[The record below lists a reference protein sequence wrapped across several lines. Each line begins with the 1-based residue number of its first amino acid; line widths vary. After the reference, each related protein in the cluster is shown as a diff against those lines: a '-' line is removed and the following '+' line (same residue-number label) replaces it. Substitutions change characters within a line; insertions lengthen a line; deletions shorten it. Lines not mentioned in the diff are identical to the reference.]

1 MDENIRYLFE
11 VATDEAVRE
20 LNALSRGFS
29 SLSTGFKRISSLCN
43 SFSKTM
49 HTGASSIKKLTTA
62 ASALSGVALGKVF
75 ADATKEA
82 IDYYETLNLFQVAM
96 KGSIEQGNEFINTI
110 SEWYGLDPK
119 NLMQYTGIF
128 YEMAYAVGAPDKAA
142 QQLSTS
148 LTALS
153 VDLASLFNVDVKKV
167 TDNLT
172 SGIRGMSRAVVK
184 YGLDLRAT
192 TVEAYAN
199 SIGVTQQYES
209 MNEASR
215 EILRYLVAVKQAR
228 DATGDFSRTIE
239 QPANQLRVFKEQM
252 SQVGRAVGTFIIQPL
267 QAALPVINGFVMAIR
282 IMLET
287 LSAVMGFKLEV
298 DNASLNDSLNDTS
311 DAVASIGSSAD
322 STKKKIK
329 ALLAPFDELNILQ
342 ENNSSGS
349 GGATLE
355 YGEVDPL
362 LLKALEDAQYTLEEV
377 RMKAMDTRD
386 AVLAF
391 FGFKPDGDSWVY
403 SPELFEKNLKEKFPN
418 WQKTIEALFNFNYEG
433 FLSNVSLLFGSFKRI
448 AQEAISIVIQD
459 LSNLLGID
467 FSDSTIAGWI
477 DSLNQKFFELRKW
490 IVENEDEIA
499 QFVARFMEI
508 AVAFT
513 AVKAIAGTLAPILSG
528 IAGALT
534 VLGSIVGVVG
544 SGFNVILRI
553 FSRIGKLGTVIGG
566 VFTSIS
572 TYLGSTTTSLAV
584 AGQSGMSFVGVIQSI
599 LGGLTTLSGVV
610 AAVGV
615 AFATVFVGG
624 FTKWMATSDTFKE
637 YLSSWGESI
646 KRIATGV
653 KDIFTVVF
661 EALKDGINNVATR
674 FSSAFESISAVVQ
687 NLLDVLAGVVDFVAG
702 VLTGDWKRALK
713 GLYNAWYD
721 LGNAVLNTIGAVL
734 NIAISA
740 INNFVQ
746 HMVNKIFSAVNSII
760 GKIPDFVKSTLHIPS
775 RLSTPQVTLIKPIQV
790 AKVKPALFANGGV
803 VTEPTRALIGEAGRS
818 EAVIPLDNSPQ
829 MKQLVNQIA
838 EAVKSNNDSKPI
850 EVRVFLDSREIT
862 SAQNRANRMFGK
874 TQMSI

>member
-1 MDENIRYLFE
+1 MFE
-11 VATDEAVRE
+11 VVTDEAVRE
-20 LNALSRGFS
+20 LEALSRGFN
-29 SLSTGFKRISSLCN
+29 SLSTGFKKLSSLGN
-43 SFSKTM
+43 SFSRTM

-153 VDLASLFNVDVKKV
+153 VDLASLFNVDVEKV
-167 TDNLT
+167 TNNLT

-199 SIGVTQQYES
+199 SLGITQQYES

-228 DATGDFSRTIE
+228 DATGDFGRTIE

-322 STKKKIK
+322 ATKKKIK
-329 ALLAPFDELNILQ
+329 ALIAPFDELNVLQ
-342 ENNSSGS
+342 DNTSSGS
-349 GGATLE
+349 RGATLE
-355 YGEVDPL
+355 YGEVDQRL
-362 LLKALEDAQYTLEEV
+362 LQALDEAQYKLKEV

-418 WQKTIEALFNFNYEG
+418 WQKTIDSLFNFNYKG
-433 FLSNVSLLFGSFKRI
+433 FLSNVSFLFGSFKRV
-448 AQEAISIVIQD
+448 AQGAISIVIQD

-467 FSDSTIAGWI
+467 FSDSTLATWI
-477 DSLNQKFFELRKW
+477 DNLNQKFFELRKW

-499 QFVARFMEI
+499 
-508 AVAFT
+508 
-513 AVKAIAGTLAPILSG
+513 
-528 IAGALT
+528 
-534 VLGSIVGVVG
+534 
-544 SGFNVILRI
+544 
-553 FSRIGKLGTVIGG
+553 
-566 VFTSIS
+566 
-572 TYLGSTTTSLAV
+572 
-584 AGQSGMSFVGVIQSI
+584 
-599 LGGLTTLSGVV
+599 
-610 AAVGV
+610 
-615 AFATVFVGG
+615 
-624 FTKWMATSDTFKE
+624 
-637 YLSSWGESI
+637 
-646 KRIATGV
+646 
-653 KDIFTVVF
+653 
-661 EALKDGINNVATR
+661 
-674 FSSAFESISAVVQ
+674 
-687 NLLDVLAGVVDFVAG
+687 
-702 VLTGDWKRALK
+702 
-713 GLYNAWYD
+713 
-721 LGNAVLNTIGAVL
+721 
-734 NIAISA
+734 
-740 INNFVQ
+740 
-746 HMVNKIFSAVNSII
+746 
-760 GKIPDFVKSTLHIPS
+760 
-775 RLSTPQVTLIKPIQV
+775 
-790 AKVKPALFANGGV
+790 
-803 VTEPTRALIGEAGRS
+803 
-818 EAVIPLDNSPQ
+818 
-829 MKQLVNQIA
+829 
-838 EAVKSNNDSKPI
+838 
-850 EVRVFLDSREIT
+850 
-862 SAQNRANRMFGK
+862 
-874 TQMSI
+874 

>member
-1 MDENIRYLFE
+1 MGENIRYMFE
-11 VATDEAVRE
+11 VVTDEAVRE
-20 LNALSRGFS
+20 LEALSRGFN
-29 SLSTGFKRISSLCN
+29 SLSTGFKKLSSLGN

-119 NLMQYTGIF
+119 NLMQYTGTF

-153 VDLASLFNVDVKKV
+153 VDLASLFNVDVEKV

-184 YGLDLRAT
+184 YGLDLRAA

-199 SIGVTQQYES
+199 SLGITQQYES

-228 DATGDFSRTIE
+228 DATGDFGRTIE
-239 QPANQLRVFKEQM
+239 TPANQLRVFKEQM

-298 DNASLNDSLNDTS
+298 DNASLNDTS

-342 ENNSSGS
+342 ENTSSGS

-355 YGEVDPL
+355 YGDVDPRL
-362 LLKALEDAQYTLEEV
+362 LQALEDAQYTLEEV

-391 FGFKPDGDSWVY
+391 FGFKPEGDSWVY
-403 SPELFEKNLKEKFPN
+403 SPELFEKNLKKKFPN

-467 FSDSTIAGWI
+467 FSDSTIASWI
-477 DSLNQKFFELRKW
+477 DGLNQKFFELRKW

-499 QFVARFMEI
+499 QLLAKIIEFCG
-508 AVAFT
+508 AFLIVSNVLG
-513 AVKAIAGTLAPILSG
+513 ALSNVFKIFSG
-528 IAGALT
+528 IATVISGVFSGISGAISTVAPAVSSVIGILGDLLDFLT
-534 VLGSIVGVVG
+534 LNLTGYGLAAVALLVAGFIDGFNDIWNNSEQFRNNLGILVENIGNLLKSIVNLVTNTVKLVIAIVNPIIQTVGDILQPIYPLIVGIINSIVGVVRG
-544 SGFNVILRI
+544 LVDILN
-553 FSRIGKLGTVIGG
+553 
-566 VFTSIS
+566 
-572 TYLGSTTTSLAV
+572 
-584 AGQSGMSFVGVIQSI
+584 
-599 LGGLTTLSGVV
+599 
-610 AAVGV
+610 
-615 AFATVFVGG
+615 
-624 FTKWMATSDTFKE
+624 
-637 YLSSWGESI
+637 
-646 KRIATGV
+646 
-653 KDIFTVVF
+653 
-661 EALKDGINNVATR
+661 GI
-674 FSSAFESISAVVQ
+674 
-687 NLLDVLAGVVDFVAG
+687 
-702 VLTGDWKRALK
+702 LTGDLTIVFK
-713 GLYNAWYD
+713 GFMKVIMGLVE
-721 LGNAVLNTIGAVL
+721 AVMNVGAGIV
-734 NIAISA
+734 NSVISLIFGA
-740 INNFVQ
+740 ING
-746 HMVNKIFSAVNSII
+746 I
-760 GKIPDFVKSTLHIPS
+760 GRMIYGFIKGVVKSVNAITGLLGLKTFSYPSESLFVHKNIPQIV
-775 RLSTPQVTLIKPIQV
+775 P
-790 AKVKPALFANGGV
+790 PAFDYKFAEGGV
-803 VTEPTRALIGEAGRS
+803 VTGPTRALIGETGRS

>member
-1 MDENIRYLFE
+1 MSENIRYMFE
-11 VATDEAVRE
+11 VVTDEAVRE
-20 LNALSRGFS
+20 LEALSRGFN
-29 SLSTGFKRISSLCN
+29 SLSTGFKKLSSLGN

-153 VDLASLFNVDVKKV
+153 VDLASLFNVDVEKV
-167 TDNLT
+167 TNNLT

-199 SIGVTQQYES
+199 SLGITQQYES

-228 DATGDFSRTIE
+228 DATGDFGRTIE

-342 ENNSSGS
+342 ENTSSGS

-362 LLKALEDAQYTLEEV
+362 LLQALEDAQYTLEEV

-477 DSLNQKFFELRKW
+477 DGLNQKFFELRSW

-499 QFVARFMEI
+499 QFLAKIIEFGGAFLIVSSVLGAISKIFSIFSGVATLVSGVFSGI
-508 AVAFT
+508 SGAISAVAP
-513 AVKAIAGTLAPILSG
+513 AVSSVIGILGNLVEFLTLNLTGYGLAALALFVAGFIDGFKDMWSNSEQFRDNIGTLVKNIGDLLLSIVDLVKNLIKRVIDVVSPAIQTIGDILQPIYQFIVGL
-528 IAGALT
+528 IN
-534 VLGSIVGVVG
+534 SIVGVVRG
-544 SGFNVILRI
+544 LVDILN
-553 FSRIGKLGTVIGG
+553 
-566 VFTSIS
+566 
-572 TYLGSTTTSLAV
+572 
-584 AGQSGMSFVGVIQSI
+584 
-599 LGGLTTLSGVV
+599 
-610 AAVGV
+610 
-615 AFATVFVGG
+615 
-624 FTKWMATSDTFKE
+624 
-637 YLSSWGESI
+637 
-646 KRIATGV
+646 
-653 KDIFTVVF
+653 
-661 EALKDGINNVATR
+661 GI
-674 FSSAFESISAVVQ
+674 
-687 NLLDVLAGVVDFVAG
+687 
-702 VLTGDWKRALK
+702 LTGDLTLVFK
-713 GLYNAWYD
+713 GFMKIIMGLVE
-721 LGNAVLNTIGAVL
+721 AVMNVGAGIV
-734 NIAISA
+734 NGVISLIFGA
-740 INNFVQ
+740 INGIGRMIYGFIKGV
-746 HMVNKIFSAVNSII
+746 VKAVNAITGLLGLKTFSYPSESLFVHK
-760 GKIPDFVKSTLHIPS
+760 KIPQIVP
-775 RLSTPQVTLIKPIQV
+775 
-790 AKVKPALFANGGV
+790 PAFDYKFADGGV
-803 VTEPTRALIGEAGRS
+803 VTGPTRALIGETGRS

-838 EAVKSNNDSKPI
+838 EAVKSNKDSKPI

>member
-1 MDENIRYLFE
+1 MGENIRYMFE
-11 VATDEAVRE
+11 VVTDEAVRE
-20 LNALSRGFS
+20 LDALSRGFN
-29 SLSTGFKRISSLCN
+29 SLSTGFKKLSSLGN

-153 VDLASLFNVDVKKV
+153 VDLASLFNVDVEKV
-167 TDNLT
+167 TNNLT

-184 YGLDLRAT
+184 YGLDLRAA

-199 SIGVTQQYES
+199 SLGITQQYES

-228 DATGDFSRTIE
+228 DATGDFGRTIE

-342 ENNSSGS
+342 ENTSSGS

-362 LLKALEDAQYTLEEV
+362 LLQALEDAQYTLEEV

-477 DSLNQKFFELRKW
+477 DGLNQKFFELRSW

-499 QFVARFMEI
+499 QFLAKIIEFGG
-508 AVAFT
+508 AFLI
-513 AVKAIAGTLAPILSG
+513 VSSVLGAISKIFSVFSG
-528 IAGALT
+528 IANTISGIFRVMSGAISAVAPAVSSVIGILGNLVEFLT
-534 VLGSIVGVVG
+534 LNLTGYGLAALALFVAGFIDGFKDMWSNSEQFRDNIGTLVKNIGSLLLSIVDLVKNLVKRVIDTVRPVIQTIGDILQPIYPLIVGIINSIVGVVRG
-544 SGFNVILRI
+544 LVDILN
-553 FSRIGKLGTVIGG
+553 
-566 VFTSIS
+566 
-572 TYLGSTTTSLAV
+572 
-584 AGQSGMSFVGVIQSI
+584 
-599 LGGLTTLSGVV
+599 
-610 AAVGV
+610 
-615 AFATVFVGG
+615 
-624 FTKWMATSDTFKE
+624 
-637 YLSSWGESI
+637 
-646 KRIATGV
+646 
-653 KDIFTVVF
+653 
-661 EALKDGINNVATR
+661 GI
-674 FSSAFESISAVVQ
+674 
-687 NLLDVLAGVVDFVAG
+687 
-702 VLTGDWKRALK
+702 LTGDLTRVFK
-713 GLYNAWYD
+713 GFMKIIMGLVE
-721 LGNAVLNTIGAVL
+721 AVMNVGAGIV
-734 NIAISA
+734 NSVISLIFGA
-740 INNFVQ
+740 INGIGRMIYGFIKGV
-746 HMVNKIFSAVNSII
+746 VKAVNAITGLLGLKTFSYPSESLFVH
-760 GKIPDFVKSTLHIPS
+760 KNIPQIVP
-775 RLSTPQVTLIKPIQV
+775 
-790 AKVKPALFANGGV
+790 PAFDYKFADGGV
-803 VTEPTRALIGEAGRS
+803 VTGPTRALIGETGRS

-829 MKQLVNQIA
+829 MKQLVSQIA

>member
-1 MDENIRYLFE
+1 MFE
-11 VATDEAVRE
+11 VVTDEAVRE
-20 LNALSRGFS
+20 LEALSRGFN
-29 SLSTGFKRISSLCN
+29 SLSTGFKKLSSLGN

-153 VDLASLFNVDVKKV
+153 VDLASIFNVDVEKV
-167 TDNLT
+167 TNNLT

-199 SIGVTQQYES
+199 SLGITQQYES

-228 DATGDFSRTIE
+228 DATGDFGRTIE

-298 DNASLNDSLNDTS
+298 DNANLSDTS

-342 ENNSSGS
+342 ENTSSGS

-362 LLKALEDAQYTLEEV
+362 LLQALEDAQYTLEEV

-477 DSLNQKFFELRKW
+477 DSLNQKFFDLRKW

-499 QFVARFMEI
+499 KFLAKIIEFGG
-508 AVAFT
+508 AFLI
-513 AVKAIAGTLAPILSG
+513 VSS
-528 IAGALT
+528 
-534 VLGSIVGVVG
+534 VLGAISK
-544 SGFNVILRI
+544 I
-553 FSRIGKLGTVIGG
+553 FSIFSGVATIVSG
-566 VFTSIS
+566 VFNGIS
-572 TYLGSTTTSLAV
+572 GA
-584 AGQSGMSFVGVIQSI
+584 
-599 LGGLTTLSGVV
+599 
-610 AAVGV
+610 
-615 AFATVFVGG
+615 
-624 FTKWMATSDTFKE
+624 
-637 YLSSWGESI
+637 
-646 KRIATGV
+646 
-653 KDIFTVVF
+653 
-661 EALKDGINNVATR
+661 
-674 FSSAFESISAVVQ
+674 ISAVAPAVSSVIGILG
-687 NLLDVLAGVVDFVAG
+687 NLVEFLTLNLTGYGLAALALFVAG
-702 VLTGDWKRALK
+702 FIDGFKDIWSNSEQFRDNIGTLVKNIGDLLLSIVDLVKNLIKRVIDVVSPAIQTIGDILQPIYQFIVGLINSIIGVVRGLVDVLNGILTGDLTLVFK
-713 GLYNAWYD
+713 GFMKIIMGLVE
-721 LGNAVLNTIGAVL
+721 AVMNVGAGIV
-734 NIAISA
+734 NSIISIIVGA
-740 INNFVQ
+740 INGIGRMIYKFIKGVI
-746 HMVNKIFSAVNSII
+746 KAVNSITDLL
-760 GKIPDFVKSTLHIPS
+760 GLKTFSYPSESLFVFNNIPQIVP
-775 RLSTPQVTLIKPIQV
+775 
-790 AKVKPALFANGGV
+790 PAFDYTFAEGGV
-803 VTEPTRALIGEAGRS
+803 VTGPTRALIGEAGRS

-838 EAVKSNNDSKPI
+838 EAVKSSNDSKPI
-850 EVRVFLDSREIT
+850 EVRVFLDGREIT

-874 TQMSI
+874 TQMNV

>member
-1 MDENIRYLFE
+1 MGENIRYMFE
-11 VATDEAVRE
+11 VVTDEAVRE
-20 LNALSRGFS
+20 LEALSRGFN
-29 SLSTGFKRISSLCN
+29 SLSTGFKKLSSLGN

-49 HTGASSIKKLTTA
+49 HTGASSIKKLATA

-96 KGSIEQGNEFINTI
+96 KGSIEQGNEFIDTI

-153 VDLASLFNVDVKKV
+153 VDLASLFNVDVKKA

-199 SIGVTQQYES
+199 SLGIKQQYES

-252 SQVGRAVGTFIIQPL
+252 SQVGRAIGTFIIQPL

-287 LSAVMGFKLEV
+287 LAAIMGFKLEV
-298 DNASLNDSLNDTS
+298 DNANLSDTS
-311 DAVASIGSSAD
+311 DAITSVGNSAD
-322 STKKKIK
+322 DTKKKIK
-329 ALLAPFDELNILQ
+329 ALLAPFDELNVLQ
-342 ENNSSGS
+342 KNTSSGS

-362 LLKALEDAQYTLEEV
+362 LLKALEEAQYKLEEV

-467 FSDSTIAGWI
+467 LSDSSIASWI
-477 DSLNQKFFELRKW
+477 DGLNQKFFELRKW
-490 IVENEDEIA
+490 IVENESSIA

-513 AVKAIAGTLAPILSG
+513 AVKAIAGILAPIFSG
-528 IAGALT
+528 IASALT

-553 FSRIGKLGTVIGG
+553 FSSIGRLGTVLGG

-584 AGQSGMSFVGVIQSI
+584 AGQSGMSFVGVIQSL

-624 FTKWMATSDTFKE
+624 FVQWMMTSDTFKE

-653 KDIFTVVF
+653 KDIFIVVF
-661 EALKDGINNVATR
+661 KALKDGINNVATR

-713 GLYNAWYD
+713 GLHDAWY
-721 LGNAVLNTIGAVL
+721 NMWAAVLNTIGAVL
-734 NIAISA
+734 NVGISA

-746 HMVNKIFSAVNSII
+746 HMVDKIFEVINSLL
-760 GKIPDFVKSTLHIPS
+760 SSIPS
-775 RLSTPQVTLIKPIQV
+775 FIRGLLGLPASIATPTVTFIQPLRV
-790 AKVKPALFANGGV
+790 VVPPPVPFADGGV
-803 VTEPTRALIGEAGRS
+803 VTGPTRALIGETGRN

-829 MKQLVNQIA
+829 MLDLIDKIADKVNNTGETVVKVYIGDREWDAFTYESSKRGAKLVG
-838 EAVKSNNDSKPI
+838 
-850 EVRVFLDSREIT
+850 
-862 SAQNRANRMFGK
+862 AQPVVIGG
-874 TQMSI
+874 

>member
-1 MDENIRYLFE
+1 MFE
-11 VATDEAVRE
+11 VVTDEAVRE
-20 LNALSRGFS
+20 LDALSRGFN
-29 SLSTGFKRISSLCN
+29 SLSTGFKKLSSLGN
-43 SFSKTM
+43 SFSRTM

-153 VDLASLFNVDVKKV
+153 VDLASLFNVDVEKV
-167 TDNLT
+167 TNNLT

-199 SIGVTQQYES
+199 SLGITQQYES

-228 DATGDFSRTIE
+228 DATGDFGRTIE

-311 DAVASIGSSAD
+311 DSVASIGSSAD

-342 ENNSSGS
+342 ENTSSDSGGS

-362 LLKALEDAQYTLEEV
+362 LLQALEDAQYTLEEV

-477 DSLNQKFFELRKW
+477 DGLNQKFFELRSW

-499 QFVARFMEI
+499 QFLAKIIEFGG
-508 AVAFT
+508 AFLI
-513 AVKAIAGTLAPILSG
+513 VSSVLGAIGKIFSVFSG
-528 IAGALT
+528 IATTISGIFGAMSGAISAVAPAVSSVIGILGNLVEFLT
-534 VLGSIVGVVG
+534 LNLTGYGLAALALFVAGFIDGFKDMWSNSEQFRDNIGTLVKNIGDLLLSIVDLVKNLVKSVIDVVSPVIKTIGDILQPIYPLIVGIINSIVGVVRG
-544 SGFNVILRI
+544 LVDILN
-553 FSRIGKLGTVIGG
+553 G
-566 VFTSIS
+566 
-572 TYLGSTTTSLAV
+572 
-584 AGQSGMSFVGVIQSI
+584 I
-599 LGGLTTLSGVV
+599 L
-610 AAVGV
+610 
-615 AFATVFVGG
+615 
-624 FTKWMATSDTFKE
+624 
-637 YLSSWGESI
+637 
-646 KRIATGV
+646 TG
-653 KDIFTVVF
+653 DLTVVF
-661 EALKDGINNVATR
+661 KGFMKIIMGLVEAVMNVGAGIVNSV
-674 FSSAFESISAVVQ
+674 ISLIFGAI
-687 NLLDVLAGVVDFVAG
+687 NGIGRMIYGFIKGVVKSVNAITGLLGLKTFSYPSESLFVH
-702 VLTGDWKRALK
+702 K
-713 GLYNAWYD
+713 
-721 LGNAVLNTIGAVL
+721 
-734 NIAISA
+734 NI
-740 INNFVQ
+740 
-746 HMVNKIFSAVNSII
+746 
-760 GKIPDFVKSTLHIPS
+760 
-775 RLSTPQVTLIKPIQV
+775 PQIVP
-790 AKVKPALFANGGV
+790 PAFDYKFAEGGV
-803 VTEPTRALIGEAGRS
+803 VTGPTRALIGETGRS

-829 MKQLVNQIA
+829 MKQLVSQIA

>member
-1 MDENIRYLFE
+1 MGENIRYMFE
-11 VATDEAVRE
+11 VVTDEAVRE
-20 LNALSRGFS
+20 LEALSRGFN
-29 SLSTGFKRISSLCN
+29 SLSTGFKKLSSLGN
-43 SFSKTM
+43 SFSRTM

-119 NLMQYTGIF
+119 NLMQYTGTF
-128 YEMAYAVGAPDKAA
+128 YEMAYAVEAPDKAA
-142 QQLSTS
+142 QQLATS

-153 VDLASLFNVDVKKV
+153 VDLASLFNVDVEKV
-167 TDNLT
+167 TNNLT

-199 SIGVTQQYES
+199 SLGITQQYES

-228 DATGDFSRTIE
+228 DATGDFGRTIE

-252 SQVGRAVGTFIIQPL
+252 SQVGRAIGTFIIQPL

-298 DNASLNDSLNDTS
+298 DNASLNASLNDTS

-342 ENNSSGS
+342 ENTSSGS

-362 LLKALEDAQYTLEEV
+362 LLQALEDAQYTLEEV

-467 FSDSTIAGWI
+467 LSDSTIAGWI
-477 DSLNQKFFELRKW
+477 DGLNQKFFELRSW

-499 QFVARFMEI
+499 QFLAKIIEFGG
-508 AVAFT
+508 AFL
-513 AVKAIAGTLAPILSG
+513 VVSSVLGVISKIFSVFSG
-528 IAGALT
+528 IATTISGIFGVMSGAISAVAPAVSSVIGILGNLVEFLT
-534 VLGSIVGVVG
+534 LNLTGYGLAALALFVAGFIDGFKDMWSNSEQFRDNIGTLVKNIGDLLLSIVDLVKNLVKRVIDVVRPAIQTIGDILQPIYPLIVGIINSIVGVVRG
-544 SGFNVILRI
+544 LVDILN
-553 FSRIGKLGTVIGG
+553 
-566 VFTSIS
+566 
-572 TYLGSTTTSLAV
+572 
-584 AGQSGMSFVGVIQSI
+584 
-599 LGGLTTLSGVV
+599 
-610 AAVGV
+610 
-615 AFATVFVGG
+615 
-624 FTKWMATSDTFKE
+624 
-637 YLSSWGESI
+637 
-646 KRIATGV
+646 
-653 KDIFTVVF
+653 
-661 EALKDGINNVATR
+661 GI
-674 FSSAFESISAVVQ
+674 
-687 NLLDVLAGVVDFVAG
+687 
-702 VLTGDWKRALK
+702 LTGDLTRVFK
-713 GLYNAWYD
+713 GFMKIIMGLVE
-721 LGNAVLNTIGAVL
+721 AVMNVGAGIV
-734 NIAISA
+734 NSVISLIFGA
-740 INNFVQ
+740 INGLGRMIYGFIKGV
-746 HMVNKIFSAVNSII
+746 
-760 GKIPDFVKSTLHIPS
+760 VKSVNAITGLLGLKTFSYPSESLFVHKNIPQIV
-775 RLSTPQVTLIKPIQV
+775 P
-790 AKVKPALFANGGV
+790 PAFDYKFADGGV
-803 VTEPTRALIGEAGRS
+803 VTGPTRALIGETGRS

-838 EAVKSNNDSKPI
+838 EAVKSNKDSKPI

>member
-1 MDENIRYLFE
+1 MFE
-11 VATDEAVRE
+11 VVTDEAVRE
-20 LNALSRGFS
+20 LEALSRGFS
-29 SLSTGFKRISSLCN
+29 SLSTGFKKLSSLGN

-49 HTGASSIKKLTTA
+49 HIGASSIKKLTTA

-153 VDLASLFNVDVKKV
+153 VDLASLFNVDVEKV
-167 TDNLT
+167 TNNLT

-199 SIGVTQQYES
+199 SLGITQQYES

-228 DATGDFSRTIE
+228 DATGDFGRTIE

-252 SQVGRAVGTFIIQPL
+252 SQVGRAIGTFIIQPL

-298 DNASLNDSLNDTS
+298 DNVSLNDTSLNDTS

-329 ALLAPFDELNILQ
+329 ALLAPFDELNVLQ
-342 ENNSSGS
+342 EDSSRGSSGS

-362 LLKALEDAQYTLEEV
+362 LLQALEDAQYTLEEV

-477 DSLNQKFFELRKW
+477 DGLNQKFFELRSW

-499 QFVARFMEI
+499 QFVAKFAEI
-508 AVAFT
+508 ALVFT
-513 AVKAIAGTLAPILSG
+513 AVKAVAGILALIFSG

-534 VLGSIVGVVG
+534 VIGSVVGVVS
-544 SGFNVILRI
+544 SGFSTILSI
-553 FSRIGKLGTVIGG
+553 FSRIGKLGKVIGR

-599 LGGLTTLSGVV
+599 LGSLTTLSGLV

-615 AFATVFVGG
+615 AFATVFIGG
-624 FTKWMATSDTFKE
+624 FAKWMMTSDTFKE

-646 KRIATGV
+646 GRIATGV
-653 KDIFTVVF
+653 KDIFTIAF
-661 EALKDGINNVATR
+661 QALKDGIDNVATR

-721 LGNAVLNTIGAVL
+721 LWNAVLNTIGAVL

-746 HMVNKIFSAVNSII
+746 HMVTKIFSAVNSII

-775 RLSTPQVTLIKPIQV
+775 RLSTPQVTLIKPVQV
-790 AKVKPALFANGGV
+790 AKVKPALFAEGGV
-803 VTEPTRALIGEAGRS
+803 VTGPTRALIGEAGRS

-829 MKQLVNQIA
+829 MKQLVSQIA

-862 SAQNRANRMFGK
+862 SAQNRVNRMFGK

>member
-1 MDENIRYLFE
+1 MFE
-11 VATDEAVRE
+11 VVTDEAVRE
-20 LNALSRGFS
+20 LEALSRGFN
-29 SLSTGFKRISSLCN
+29 SLSTGFKKLSSLGN

-49 HTGASSIKKLTTA
+49 HNGASSIKKLTTA

-96 KGSIEQGNEFINTI
+96 KGSIEQGNKFIDTI

-199 SIGVTQQYES
+199 SLGIKQQYES

-252 SQVGRAVGTFIIQPL
+252 SQVGRAIGTFIIQPL

-287 LSAVMGFKLEV
+287 LAAVMGFKLEV
-298 DNASLNDSLNDTS
+298 DNANLSDTS

-322 STKKKIK
+322 DTKKKIK
-329 ALLAPFDELNILQ
+329 ALLAPFDELNVLQ
-342 ENNSSGS
+342 ENKSSGS

-355 YGEVDPL
+355 YGEVDPVL
-362 LLKALEDAQYTLEEV
+362 LQALEEAQYKLEEV

-391 FGFKPDGDSWVY
+391 FGFKPDGDSWIY
-403 SPELFEKNLKEKFPN
+403 SPELFEKNLKKKFPN
-418 WQKTIEALFNFNYEG
+418 WQKTIESLFNFNYEG

-467 FSDSTIAGWI
+467 LSDSTIASWI
-477 DSLNQKFFELRKW
+477 DNLNQKFFDLRKY

-499 QFVARFMEI
+499 QLLARIIEFGGAFVVISSVLGALSKVFSI
-508 AVAFT
+508 F
-513 AVKAIAGTLAPILSG
+513 SG
-528 IAGALT
+528 IATIISGVFSGMSGAISAVAPAVSSVIGILSNLVRFLT
-534 VLGSIVGVVG
+534 LNLTGYGLAAVALFVAGFIDGFKDMWSNSEQFRDNIGTLVKNIGGLLLSIVDLVKNLIKRVIAVVSPAIQTIGDILQPIYPLIVGIINSIVGVVRG
-544 SGFNVILRI
+544 LVDILNGI
-553 FSRIGKLGTVIGG
+553 
-566 VFTSIS
+566 
-572 TYLGSTTTSLAV
+572 
-584 AGQSGMSFVGVIQSI
+584 
-599 LGGLTTLSGVV
+599 LSGDLTQVFRGFMKVV
-610 AAVGV
+610 LGIVEAVMNAGAAV
-615 AFATVFVGG
+615 
-624 FTKWMATSDTFKE
+624 
-637 YLSSWGESI
+637 
-646 KRIATGV
+646 
-653 KDIFTVVF
+653 
-661 EALKDGINNVATR
+661 
-674 FSSAFESISAVVQ
+674 
-687 NLLDVLAGVVDFVAG
+687 
-702 VLTGDWKRALK
+702 
-713 GLYNAWYD
+713 
-721 LGNAVLNTIGAVL
+721 
-734 NIAISA
+734 
-740 INNFVQ
+740 
-746 HMVNKIFSAVNSII
+746 VNSII
-760 GKIPDFVKSTLHIPS
+760 SVIFGGINAVGRMVYGFIKGVIDTINAFTSLLDAEPISYPSESLFVFDSV
-775 RLSTPQVTLIKPIQV
+775 PQIVPPTFDYT
-790 AKVKPALFANGGV
+790 FAYGGV
-803 VTEPTRALIGEAGRS
+803 VNGPTRALIGEAGRS

-829 MKQLVNQIA
+829 MLDLIDKIADKVNTTG
-838 EAVKSNNDSKPI
+838 ETVVKVYIGD
-850 EVRVFLDSREIT
+850 REWDAFT
-862 SAQNRANRMFGK
+862 YESAQRGSKLVGAQPIREGRA
-874 TQMSI
+874 

>member
-1 MDENIRYLFE
+1 MFE
-11 VATDEAVRE
+11 VVTDEAVRE
-20 LNALSRGFS
+20 LEALSRGFN
-29 SLSTGFKRISSLCN
+29 SLSTGFKKLSSLGN
-43 SFSKTM
+43 SFSRTM

-119 NLMQYTGIF
+119 NLMQYTGTF
-128 YEMAYAVGAPDKAA
+128 YEMAYAVEAPDKAA
-142 QQLSTS
+142 QQLATS

-153 VDLASLFNVDVKKV
+153 VDLASLFNVDVEKV
-167 TDNLT
+167 TNNLT

-199 SIGVTQQYES
+199 SLGITQQYES

-228 DATGDFSRTIE
+228 DATGDFGRTIE

-298 DNASLNDSLNDTS
+298 DNANLSETS

-342 ENNSSGS
+342 ENTSSGS

-362 LLKALEDAQYTLEEV
+362 LLQALEDAQYTLEEV

-477 DSLNQKFFELRKW
+477 DGLNQKFFELRSW

-499 QFVARFMEI
+499 QFLAKIIEFGG
-508 AVAFT
+508 AFLI
-513 AVKAIAGTLAPILSG
+513 VSSVLGAISKIFSVFSG
-528 IAGALT
+528 IATTISGIFGVMSGAISAVAPAVSSVIGILGNLVEFLT
-534 VLGSIVGVVG
+534 LNLTGYGLAALALFVAGFIDGFKDMWSNSEQFRDNIGTLVKNIGDLLLSIVDLVKNLVKRVIDVVRPAIQTIGDILQPIYPLIVGIINSIVGVVRG
-544 SGFNVILRI
+544 LVDILN
-553 FSRIGKLGTVIGG
+553 
-566 VFTSIS
+566 
-572 TYLGSTTTSLAV
+572 
-584 AGQSGMSFVGVIQSI
+584 
-599 LGGLTTLSGVV
+599 
-610 AAVGV
+610 
-615 AFATVFVGG
+615 
-624 FTKWMATSDTFKE
+624 
-637 YLSSWGESI
+637 
-646 KRIATGV
+646 
-653 KDIFTVVF
+653 
-661 EALKDGINNVATR
+661 GI
-674 FSSAFESISAVVQ
+674 
-687 NLLDVLAGVVDFVAG
+687 
-702 VLTGDWKRALK
+702 LTGDLTRVFK
-713 GLYNAWYD
+713 GFMKIIMGLVE
-721 LGNAVLNTIGAVL
+721 AVMNVGAGIV
-734 NIAISA
+734 NSVISLIFGA
-740 INNFVQ
+740 ING
-746 HMVNKIFSAVNSII
+746 I
-760 GKIPDFVKSTLHIPS
+760 GRMIYGFIKGVVKSVNAITGLLGLKTFSYPSESLFVHKNIPQIV
-775 RLSTPQVTLIKPIQV
+775 P
-790 AKVKPALFANGGV
+790 PAFDYKFADGGV
-803 VTEPTRALIGEAGRS
+803 VTGPTRALIGEAGRS

-838 EAVKSNNDSKPI
+838 EAVKSNKDSKPI

>member
-1 MDENIRYLFE
+1 MGENIRYMFE
-11 VATDEAVRE
+11 VVTDEAVRE
-20 LNALSRGFS
+20 LNALSKGFN
-29 SLSTGFKRISSLCN
+29 SLSTGFKKLSALGN

-49 HTGASSIKKLTTA
+49 QTGASSIKKLTTA

-119 NLMQYTGIF
+119 NLMQYTGTF
-128 YEMAYAVGAPDKAA
+128 YEMAYAVEAPDKAA

-153 VDLASLFNVDVKKV
+153 VDLASLFNVDVEKV
-167 TDNLT
+167 TNNLT

-199 SIGVTQQYES
+199 SLGITQQYES

-228 DATGDFSRTIE
+228 DATGDFGRTIE

-252 SQVGRAVGTFIIQPL
+252 SQVGRAIGTFIIQPL

-298 DNASLNDSLNDTS
+298 DNANLSDTS

-329 ALLAPFDELNILQ
+329 ALIAPFDELTVLQ
-342 ENNSSGS
+342 DNTSSGS

-362 LLKALEDAQYTLEEV
+362 LLQALEDAQYTLEEV

-433 FLSNVSLLFGSFKRI
+433 FLSNVSLLFDSFKRI
-448 AQEAISIVIQD
+448 AQEAISIVMQD

-467 FSDSTIAGWI
+467 FSDSTLATWI
-477 DSLNQKFFELRKW
+477 DNLNQKFFELRKW

-508 AVAFT
+508 VAAFT
-513 AVKAIAGTLAPILSG
+513 AVKAVAGILAPIFSG

-534 VLGSIVGVVG
+534 IIGSVVGVVS
-544 SGFNVILRI
+544 SGFSTILSI
-553 FSRIGKLGTVIGG
+553 FSSIGNLGSVISG

-572 TYLGSTTTSLAV
+572 TYLGSTTKSLAV

-599 LGGLTTLSGVV
+599 LGGLTTLSGLV

-624 FTKWMATSDTFKE
+624 FAKWMMTSDTFKE

-646 KRIATGV
+646 KSIATGV
-653 KDIFTVVF
+653 KDIFTVAF
-661 EALKDGINNVATR
+661 NALKDGIDNVATR

-687 NLLDVLAGVVDFVAG
+687 NLLDTLSGIVDFVAG
-702 VLTGDWKRALK
+702 VLTGDWKRALR
-713 GLYNAWYD
+713 GLYDAWYN
-721 LGNAVLNTIGAVL
+721 LWASVLNFIGAVL
-734 NIAISA
+734 NVAISA
-740 INNFVQ
+740 INNFFQ
-746 HMVNKIFSAVNSII
+746 HAVDVIFKGVNAIL
-760 GKIPDFVKSTLHIPS
+760 GKVPDWVKDKLSLPSYVASPSVELISPIPVIVP
-775 RLSTPQVTLIKPIQV
+775 
-790 AKVKPALFANGGV
+790 PANPFAEGGV
-803 VTEPTRALIGEAGRS
+803 VTGPTRALIGEAGRA
-818 EAVIPLDNSPQ
+818 EMVMPLDNSPQ
-829 MKQLVNQIA
+829 MQQFISQIA
-838 EAVKSNNDSKPI
+838 DAVRGNNAQPM
-850 EVRVFLDSREIT
+850 EVHVYLDSRTVASTVYDELHNVEFRRGASLI
-862 SAQNRANRMFGK
+862 S
-874 TQMSI
+874 

>member
-1 MDENIRYLFE
+1 MFE
-11 VATDEAVRE
+11 VVTDEAVRE
-20 LNALSRGFS
+20 LEALSRGFN
-29 SLSTGFKRISSLCN
+29 SLSTGFKKLSSLGN

-119 NLMQYTGIF
+119 NLMQYTGTF
-128 YEMAYAVGAPDKAA
+128 YEMAYAVEAPDKAA
-142 QQLSTS
+142 QQLATS

-153 VDLASLFNVDVKKV
+153 VDLASLFNVDVEKV
-167 TDNLT
+167 TNNLT

-199 SIGVTQQYES
+199 SLGITQQYES

-228 DATGDFSRTIE
+228 DATGDFGRTIE

-267 QAALPVINGFVMAIR
+267 QVALPVINGFTMAIR

-298 DNASLNDSLNDTS
+298 DNANLSETS

-342 ENNSSGS
+342 ENTSSGS

-362 LLKALEDAQYTLEEV
+362 LLQALEDAQYTLEEV

-477 DSLNQKFFELRKW
+477 DGLNQKFFELRSW

-499 QFVARFMEI
+499 QFLAKIIEFGG
-508 AVAFT
+508 AFLI
-513 AVKAIAGTLAPILSG
+513 VSSVLGAISKIFSVFSG
-528 IAGALT
+528 IATTISGIFGVMSGAISAVAPAVSSVIGILGNLVEFLT
-534 VLGSIVGVVG
+534 LNLTGYGLAALALFVAGFIDGFKDMWSNSEQFRDNIGTLVKNIGDLLLSIVDLVKNLVKRVIDVVRPAIQTIGDILQPIYPLIVGIINSIVGVVRG
-544 SGFNVILRI
+544 LVDILN
-553 FSRIGKLGTVIGG
+553 
-566 VFTSIS
+566 
-572 TYLGSTTTSLAV
+572 
-584 AGQSGMSFVGVIQSI
+584 
-599 LGGLTTLSGVV
+599 
-610 AAVGV
+610 
-615 AFATVFVGG
+615 
-624 FTKWMATSDTFKE
+624 
-637 YLSSWGESI
+637 
-646 KRIATGV
+646 
-653 KDIFTVVF
+653 
-661 EALKDGINNVATR
+661 GI
-674 FSSAFESISAVVQ
+674 
-687 NLLDVLAGVVDFVAG
+687 
-702 VLTGDWKRALK
+702 LTGDLTRVFK
-713 GLYNAWYD
+713 GFMKIIMGLVE
-721 LGNAVLNTIGAVL
+721 AVMNVGAGIV
-734 NIAISA
+734 NSVISLIFGA
-740 INNFVQ
+740 ING
-746 HMVNKIFSAVNSII
+746 I
-760 GKIPDFVKSTLHIPS
+760 GRMIYGFIKGVVKSVNAITGLLGLKTFSYPSESLFVHKNIPQIV
-775 RLSTPQVTLIKPIQV
+775 P
-790 AKVKPALFANGGV
+790 PAFDYKFADGGV
-803 VTEPTRALIGEAGRS
+803 VTGPTRALIGEAGRS

-838 EAVKSNNDSKPI
+838 EAVKSNKDSKPI

>member
-1 MDENIRYLFE
+1 MGENIRYMFE
-11 VATDEAVRE
+11 VVTDEAVRE
-20 LNALSRGFS
+20 LEALSRGFN
-29 SLSTGFKRISSLCN
+29 SLSTGFKKLSSLGN
-43 SFSKTM
+43 SFSRTM

-119 NLMQYTGIF
+119 NLMQYTGTF
-128 YEMAYAVGAPDKAA
+128 YEMAYAVEAPDKAA
-142 QQLSTS
+142 QQLATS

-153 VDLASLFNVDVKKV
+153 VDLASLFNVDVEKV
-167 TDNLT
+167 TNNLT

-199 SIGVTQQYES
+199 SLGITQQYES

-228 DATGDFSRTIE
+228 DATGDFGRTIE

-252 SQVGRAVGTFIIQPL
+252 SQVGRAIGTFIIQPL

-342 ENNSSGS
+342 ENTSSGS

-362 LLKALEDAQYTLEEV
+362 LLQALEDAQYTLEEV

-477 DSLNQKFFELRKW
+477 DGLNQKFFELRSW

-499 QFVARFMEI
+499 QFLAKIIEFGG
-508 AVAFT
+508 AFLI
-513 AVKAIAGTLAPILSG
+513 VSSVLGAISKIFSVFSG
-528 IAGALT
+528 IATTISGIFRVMSGAISAVAPAVSSVIGILGNLVEFLT
-534 VLGSIVGVVG
+534 LNLTGYGLAALALFVAGFIDGFKDMWSNSEQFRDNIGTLVKNIGDLLLSIVDLVKNLVKRVIDVVRPVIQTIGDILQPIYPLIVGIINSIVGVVRG
-544 SGFNVILRI
+544 LVDILN
-553 FSRIGKLGTVIGG
+553 
-566 VFTSIS
+566 
-572 TYLGSTTTSLAV
+572 
-584 AGQSGMSFVGVIQSI
+584 
-599 LGGLTTLSGVV
+599 
-610 AAVGV
+610 
-615 AFATVFVGG
+615 
-624 FTKWMATSDTFKE
+624 
-637 YLSSWGESI
+637 
-646 KRIATGV
+646 
-653 KDIFTVVF
+653 
-661 EALKDGINNVATR
+661 GI
-674 FSSAFESISAVVQ
+674 
-687 NLLDVLAGVVDFVAG
+687 
-702 VLTGDWKRALK
+702 LTGDLTIVFK
-713 GLYNAWYD
+713 GFMKIIMGLVE
-721 LGNAVLNTIGAVL
+721 AVMNVGAGIV
-734 NIAISA
+734 NSVISLIFGA
-740 INNFVQ
+740 INGIGRMIYGFIKGV
-746 HMVNKIFSAVNSII
+746 VKAVNAITGLLGLKTFSYPSESLFVHKNIPQII
-760 GKIPDFVKSTLHIPS
+760 P
-775 RLSTPQVTLIKPIQV
+775 
-790 AKVKPALFANGGV
+790 PAFDYKFAEGGV
-803 VTEPTRALIGEAGRS
+803 VTGPTRALIGETGRS

-838 EAVKSNNDSKPI
+838 EAVKSNKDSKPI

>member
-1 MDENIRYLFE
+1 MGENIRYMFE
-11 VATDEAVRE
+11 VVTDEAVRE
-20 LNALSRGFS
+20 LEALSRGFN
-29 SLSTGFKRISSLCN
+29 SLSTGFKKLSSLGN
-43 SFSKTM
+43 SFSRTM

-119 NLMQYTGIF
+119 NLMQYTGTF
-128 YEMAYAVGAPDKAA
+128 YEMAYAVEAPDKAA

-153 VDLASLFNVDVKKV
+153 VDLASLFNVDVEKV
-167 TDNLT
+167 TNNLT

-199 SIGVTQQYES
+199 SLGITQQYES

-228 DATGDFSRTIE
+228 DATGDFGRTIE

-298 DNASLNDSLNDTS
+298 DNASLNDTS

-342 ENNSSGS
+342 ENTSSGS

-362 LLKALEDAQYTLEEV
+362 LLQALEDAQYTLEEV

-403 SPELFEKNLKEKFPN
+403 SPELFEKNLKKKFPN

-477 DSLNQKFFELRKW
+477 DGLNQKFFELRSW

-499 QFVARFMEI
+499 QFLAKIIEFGGAFLIVSSVLGAISKIFSLFSGVATLISGVFSGI
-508 AVAFT
+508 SGAISAVAP
-513 AVKAIAGTLAPILSG
+513 AVSSVIGILGNLVEFLTLNLTGYGLAALALFVAGFIDGFKDIWSNSEQFRDNIGTLVKNIGDLLLSIVDLVKNLVKRVIDVVSPVIKTIGDILQPIYPLIVG
-528 IAGALT
+528 IIN
-534 VLGSIVGVVG
+534 SIVGVVRG
-544 SGFNVILRI
+544 LVDILN
-553 FSRIGKLGTVIGG
+553 
-566 VFTSIS
+566 
-572 TYLGSTTTSLAV
+572 
-584 AGQSGMSFVGVIQSI
+584 
-599 LGGLTTLSGVV
+599 
-610 AAVGV
+610 
-615 AFATVFVGG
+615 
-624 FTKWMATSDTFKE
+624 
-637 YLSSWGESI
+637 
-646 KRIATGV
+646 
-653 KDIFTVVF
+653 
-661 EALKDGINNVATR
+661 GI
-674 FSSAFESISAVVQ
+674 
-687 NLLDVLAGVVDFVAG
+687 
-702 VLTGDWKRALK
+702 LTGDLTIVFK
-713 GLYNAWYD
+713 GFMKVIIGLVE
-721 LGNAVLNTIGAVL
+721 AVMNVGAGIV
-734 NIAISA
+734 NSVISIIFGA
-740 INNFVQ
+740 INGIGRMIYGFIKGV
-746 HMVNKIFSAVNSII
+746 VKAVNAITGLLGLKTFSYPSESLFVHK
-760 GKIPDFVKSTLHIPS
+760 KIPQIVP
-775 RLSTPQVTLIKPIQV
+775 
-790 AKVKPALFANGGV
+790 PAFDYKFADGGV
-803 VTEPTRALIGEAGRS
+803 VTGPTRALIGETGRS

-838 EAVKSNNDSKPI
+838 EAVKSNKDSKPI

>member
-1 MDENIRYLFE
+1 MGENIRYMFE
-11 VATDEAVRE
+11 VVTDEAVRE
-20 LNALSRGFS
+20 LEALSRGFS
-29 SLSTGFKRISSLCN
+29 SLSTGFKKLSSLGN
-43 SFSKTM
+43 SFSRTM

-153 VDLASLFNVDVKKV
+153 VDLASLFNVDVEKV
-167 TDNLT
+167 TNNLT

-199 SIGVTQQYES
+199 SLGITQQYES

-228 DATGDFSRTIE
+228 DATGDFGRTIE

-252 SQVGRAVGTFIIQPL
+252 SQVGRAIGTFIVQPL
-267 QAALPVINGFVMAIR
+267 QAALPVINGFTMAIR
-282 IMLET
+282 IMLEALAT
-287 LSAVMGFKLEV
+287 VMGFKLDV
-298 DNASLNDSLNDTS
+298 DNVNGNLSDTS

-342 ENNSSGS
+342 ENTSSGS

-362 LLKALEDAQYTLEEV
+362 LLQALEDAQYTLEEV

-448 AQEAISIVIQD
+448 AQEAISIVTQD

-477 DSLNQKFFELRKW
+477 DGLNQKFFELRSW

-499 QFVARFMEI
+499 QFLAKIIEFGGAFLIVSSVLGAISKIFSVFSGISTTISGIFGVMSGAI
-508 AVAFT
+508 SAVAP
-513 AVKAIAGTLAPILSG
+513 AVSSVIGILGNLVEFLTLNLTGYGLAALALFVAGFIDGFKDIWSNSEQFRDNIGTLVKNIGDLLLSIVDLVKNLVKRVIDVVSPVIQTIGDILQPIYPLIVG
-528 IAGALT
+528 IIN
-534 VLGSIVGVVG
+534 SIVGVVRG
-544 SGFNVILRI
+544 LVDILN
-553 FSRIGKLGTVIGG
+553 
-566 VFTSIS
+566 
-572 TYLGSTTTSLAV
+572 
-584 AGQSGMSFVGVIQSI
+584 
-599 LGGLTTLSGVV
+599 
-610 AAVGV
+610 
-615 AFATVFVGG
+615 
-624 FTKWMATSDTFKE
+624 
-637 YLSSWGESI
+637 
-646 KRIATGV
+646 
-653 KDIFTVVF
+653 
-661 EALKDGINNVATR
+661 GI
-674 FSSAFESISAVVQ
+674 
-687 NLLDVLAGVVDFVAG
+687 
-702 VLTGDWKRALK
+702 LTGDLTIVFK
-713 GLYNAWYD
+713 GFMKVIMGLVE
-721 LGNAVLNTIGAVL
+721 AVMNVGAGIV
-734 NIAISA
+734 NSVISLIFGA
-740 INNFVQ
+740 ING
-746 HMVNKIFSAVNSII
+746 I
-760 GKIPDFVKSTLHIPS
+760 GRMIYGFIKGVVKSVNAITGLLGLKTFSYPSESLFVHKNIPQIV
-775 RLSTPQVTLIKPIQV
+775 P
-790 AKVKPALFANGGV
+790 PAFDYKFADGGV
-803 VTEPTRALIGEAGRS
+803 VTGPTRALIGEAGRS

-838 EAVKSNNDSKPI
+838 EAVKSNKDSKPI

>member
-1 MDENIRYLFE
+1 MFE
-11 VATDEAVRE
+11 VVTDEAVRE
-20 LNALSRGFS
+20 LEALSRGFN
-29 SLSTGFKRISSLCN
+29 SLSTGFKKLSSLGN

-49 HTGASSIKKLTTA
+49 RTGASSIKKLTTA

-119 NLMQYTGIF
+119 NLMQYTGTF
-128 YEMAYAVGAPDKAA
+128 YEMAYAVEAPDKAA

-153 VDLASLFNVDVKKV
+153 VDLASLFNVDVEKV
-167 TDNLT
+167 ADNLT
-172 SGIRGMSRAVVK
+172 SGIRGISKSVVK

-199 SIGVTQQYES
+199 SLGITQQYES

-252 SQVGRAVGTFIIQPL
+252 SQVGRAIGTFIIQPL

-282 IMLET
+282 VMLET
-287 LSAVMGFKLEV
+287 LAAVMGFKLEV
-298 DNASLNDSLNDTS
+298 DNASLNDTS

-329 ALLAPFDELNILQ
+329 SLLAPFDELNVLQ
-342 ENNSSGS
+342 ENKASGS

-355 YGEVDPL
+355 YGEVDPAI
-362 LLKALEDAQYTLEEV
+362 LKALEEAQYKLEEV

-391 FGFKPDGDSWVY
+391 FGFKPDGNSWVY

-467 FSDSTIAGWI
+467 FSDSTIASWI
-477 DSLNQKFFELRKW
+477 DGLNQKFFELRSW

-499 QFVARFMEI
+499 QFLAKIIEFGG
-508 AVAFT
+508 AFLI
-513 AVKAIAGTLAPILSG
+513 VSSVLGAISKIFSVFSG
-528 IAGALT
+528 IATIVSGVFSGISGAISAVAPAVSSVIGILGNLVEFLT
-534 VLGSIVGVVG
+534 LNLTGFGLAALALFVAGFIDGFKDMWNNSEQFRDNIGTLVKNIGDLLLSIVDLVKNLVKRVIDVVSPAIQTIGDILQPIYTFIVGLINSIVGVVRG
-544 SGFNVILRI
+544 LVDILN
-553 FSRIGKLGTVIGG
+553 
-566 VFTSIS
+566 
-572 TYLGSTTTSLAV
+572 
-584 AGQSGMSFVGVIQSI
+584 
-599 LGGLTTLSGVV
+599 
-610 AAVGV
+610 
-615 AFATVFVGG
+615 
-624 FTKWMATSDTFKE
+624 
-637 YLSSWGESI
+637 
-646 KRIATGV
+646 
-653 KDIFTVVF
+653 
-661 EALKDGINNVATR
+661 GI
-674 FSSAFESISAVVQ
+674 
-687 NLLDVLAGVVDFVAG
+687 
-702 VLTGDWKRALK
+702 LTGDLTLVFK
-713 GLYNAWYD
+713 GFMKIIMGLVE
-721 LGNAVLNTIGAVL
+721 AVMNVGAGIV
-734 NIAISA
+734 NSVISIIFGA
-740 INNFVQ
+740 INGIGRMIYKFIKGV
-746 HMVNKIFSAVNSII
+746 VKAVNAITGLLGLKTFNYPSESLFVFD
-760 GKIPDFVKSTLHIPS
+760 KIPQIVP
-775 RLSTPQVTLIKPIQV
+775 
-790 AKVKPALFANGGV
+790 PAFDYTFAEGGV
-803 VTEPTRALIGEAGRS
+803 VTGPTRALIGEAGRS

-838 EAVKSNNDSKPI
+838 EAVKSNKDFKPI
-850 EVRVFLDSREIT
+850 EVRVFIDSREVT
-862 SAQNRANRMFGK
+862 NAQNNTNRRFGRT
-874 TQMSI
+874 TQNV

>member
-1 MDENIRYLFE
+1 MGENIRYMFE
-11 VATDEAVRE
+11 VVTDEAVRE
-20 LNALSRGFS
+20 LEALSRGFN
-29 SLSTGFKRISSLCN
+29 SLSTGFKKLSSLGN

-153 VDLASLFNVDVKKV
+153 VDLASLFNVDIEKV
-167 TDNLT
+167 TNNLT

-199 SIGVTQQYES
+199 SLGITQQYES

-228 DATGDFSRTIE
+228 DATGDFGRTIE

-287 LSAVMGFKLEV
+287 LSAVMGFKLEG

-342 ENNSSGS
+342 ENTSSGSGGS

-362 LLKALEDAQYTLEEV
+362 LLQALEDAQYTLEEV

-477 DSLNQKFFELRKW
+477 DGLNQKFFELRKW

-499 QFVARFMEI
+499 QFLAKIIEFGGAFLVVSNVLGALSNVFKIFSSIATVISGIFSGISGAISTVAPAVSSVIGILGQLLEFLTLNLTGYGLA
-508 AVAFT
+508 AVALLVAGFIDGF
-513 AVKAIAGTLAPILSG
+513 KQMWDNSEQFRENLGTLVTNIGSLLKSIVDLVGNVVRTVINIITPVVQTIGNILQPIYPLIVG
-528 IAGALT
+528 IIN
-534 VLGSIVGVVG
+534 SIVGVVRG
-544 SGFNVILRI
+544 LVDILNGILNGDLKQVFKGFMNVIMGLVEAVMNVGAGIVNSVISLI
-553 FSRIGKLGTVIGG
+553 FGAINGIGRMIYGFIK
-566 VFTSIS
+566 
-572 TYLGSTTTSLAV
+572 
-584 AGQSGMSFVGVIQSI
+584 
-599 LGGLTTLSGVV
+599 GVV
-610 AAVGV
+610 KSVNAITGLLGLKTFSYPSESLFVHKNIPQIV
-615 AFATVFVGG
+615 LPAFDY
-624 FTKWMATSDTFKE
+624 K
-637 YLSSWGESI
+637 
-646 KRIATGV
+646 
-653 KDIFTVVF
+653 
-661 EALKDGINNVATR
+661 
-674 FSSAFESISAVVQ
+674 
-687 NLLDVLAGVVDFVAG
+687 
-702 VLTGDWKRALK
+702 
-713 GLYNAWYD
+713 
-721 LGNAVLNTIGAVL
+721 
-734 NIAISA
+734 
-740 INNFVQ
+740 
-746 HMVNKIFSAVNSII
+746 
-760 GKIPDFVKSTLHIPS
+760 
-775 RLSTPQVTLIKPIQV
+775 
-790 AKVKPALFANGGV
+790 FAEGGV
-803 VTEPTRALIGEAGRS
+803 VTGPTRALIGETGRS

-829 MKQLVNQIA
+829 MKQLVSQIA

>member
-1 MDENIRYLFE
+1 MFE
-11 VATDEAVRE
+11 VVTDEAVRE
-20 LNALSRGFS
+20 LEALSRGFS
-29 SLSTGFKRISSLCN
+29 SLSTGFKKLSSLGN

-119 NLMQYTGIF
+119 NLMQYTGTF
-128 YEMAYAVGAPDKAA
+128 YEMAYAVEAPDKAA

-153 VDLASLFNVDVKKV
+153 VDLASLFNVDVEKV
-167 TDNLT
+167 ADNLT
-172 SGIRGMSRAVVK
+172 SGIRGISKSVVK

-199 SIGVTQQYES
+199 SLGITQQYES

-228 DATGDFSRTIE
+228 DATGDFARTIE
-239 QPANQLRVFKEQM
+239 QPANQLRILKEQM
-252 SQVGRAVGTFIIQPL
+252 SQFGRAVGTFIIQPL
-267 QAALPVINGFVMAIR
+267 QNVLPVINGFVMAIR
-282 IMLET
+282 VMLET

-298 DNASLNDSLNDTS
+298 DNTNLSDTS

-329 ALLAPFDELNILQ
+329 ALIAPFDELNILQ
-342 ENNSSGS
+342 EKKSSGS

-355 YGEVDPL
+355 YGKVDPA
-362 LLKALEDAQYTLEEV
+362 LLKALDEAQYKLKEV

-391 FGFKPDGDSWVY
+391 FGFKPEKDSWVY
-403 SPELFEKNLKEKFPN
+403 SPELFEKNLKKQFPN

-459 LSNLLGID
+459 ISNLLGID

-477 DSLNQKFFELRKW
+477 DNLNQKFFELRKW

-499 QFVARFMEI
+499 QFVAKFAEI
-508 AVAFT
+508 AVVFG
-513 AVKAIAGTLAPILSG
+513 AVKAVAGILAPIFSG
-528 IAGALT
+528 IAGALSIIGSVVGAVSNGFSIILSIFSPLSALAGMLSGAFSSLST
-534 VLGSIVGVVG
+534 MLGSMTTGLATAGSSSMGLVAGIQQVLGVLGS
-544 SGFNVILRI
+544 
-553 FSRIGKLGTVIGG
+553 
-566 VFTSIS
+566 
-572 TYLGSTTTSLAV
+572 
-584 AGQSGMSFVGVIQSI
+584 
-599 LGGLTTLSGVV
+599 LSGVIV
-610 AAVGV
+610 AIGALIT
-615 AFATVFVGG
+615 TVLVGG
-624 FTKWMATSDTFKE
+624 FIKWMATSDTFKE
-637 YLSSWGESI
+637 YLAGWGQSLGVI
-646 KRIATGV
+646 FTGV
-653 KDIFTVVF
+653 KDIFVAVF
-661 EALKDGINNVATR
+661 ELIKKGIDNVAVR
-674 FSSAFESISAVVQ
+674 FSSAFESISAVIQ
-687 NLLDVLAGVVDFVAG
+687 NLLDIIAGAVDFIAG

-713 GLYNAWYD
+713 GLYTAWYG
-721 LGNAVLNTIGAVL
+721 LWNAVLNTIGAAL

-746 HMVNKIFSAVNSII
+746 HMVDKIFSAVNAII

-775 RLSTPQVTLIKPIQV
+775 MLSAPQVTLIKPIPI
-790 AKVKPALFANGGV
+790 AKLKSAAFANGGV

-829 MKQLVNQIA
+829 IKQLISQIA
-838 EAVKSNNDSKPI
+838 DAVKPNQSTQPI
-850 EVRVFLDSREIT
+850 EVRVFIDSREVT
-862 SAQNRANRMFGK
+862 TAQNNVNRRFGRT
-874 TQMSI
+874 TQNV

>member
-1 MDENIRYLFE
+1 MFE
-11 VATDEAVRE
+11 VVTDEAVRE
-20 LNALSRGFS
+20 LEALSRGFN
-29 SLSTGFKRISSLCN
+29 SLSTGFKKLSSLGN

-153 VDLASLFNVDVKKV
+153 VDLASLFNVDVEKV
-167 TDNLT
+167 TNNLT

-199 SIGVTQQYES
+199 SLGITQQYES

-228 DATGDFSRTIE
+228 DATGDFGRTIE

-342 ENNSSGS
+342 ENTSSGS

-362 LLKALEDAQYTLEEV
+362 LLQALEDAQYTLEEV

-477 DSLNQKFFELRKW
+477 DGLNQKFFELRSW

-499 QFVARFMEI
+499 QFLAKIIEFGGAFLIVSSVLGAISKIFSIFSGVATLVSGVFSGI
-508 AVAFT
+508 SGAISAVAP
-513 AVKAIAGTLAPILSG
+513 AVSSVIGILGNLVEFLTLNLTGYGLAALALFVAGFIDGFKDMWSNSEQFRDNIGTLVKNIGDLLLSIVDLVKNLIKRVIDVVSPAIQTIGDILQPIYQFIVGL
-528 IAGALT
+528 IN
-534 VLGSIVGVVG
+534 SIVGVVRG
-544 SGFNVILRI
+544 LVDILN
-553 FSRIGKLGTVIGG
+553 
-566 VFTSIS
+566 
-572 TYLGSTTTSLAV
+572 
-584 AGQSGMSFVGVIQSI
+584 
-599 LGGLTTLSGVV
+599 
-610 AAVGV
+610 
-615 AFATVFVGG
+615 
-624 FTKWMATSDTFKE
+624 
-637 YLSSWGESI
+637 
-646 KRIATGV
+646 
-653 KDIFTVVF
+653 
-661 EALKDGINNVATR
+661 GI
-674 FSSAFESISAVVQ
+674 
-687 NLLDVLAGVVDFVAG
+687 
-702 VLTGDWKRALK
+702 LTGDLTLVFK
-713 GLYNAWYD
+713 GFMKIIMGLVE
-721 LGNAVLNTIGAVL
+721 AVMNVGAGIV
-734 NIAISA
+734 NGVISLIFGA
-740 INNFVQ
+740 INGIGRMIYGFIKGV
-746 HMVNKIFSAVNSII
+746 VKAVNAITGLLGLKTFSYPSESLFVHK
-760 GKIPDFVKSTLHIPS
+760 KIPQIVP
-775 RLSTPQVTLIKPIQV
+775 
-790 AKVKPALFANGGV
+790 PAFDYKFADGGV
-803 VTEPTRALIGEAGRS
+803 VTGPTRALIGETGRS

-838 EAVKSNNDSKPI
+838 EAVKSNKDSKPI

>member
-1 MDENIRYLFE
+1 MGETIRYMFE
-11 VATDEAVRE
+11 VVTDEAVRE
-20 LNALSRGFS
+20 LEALSRGFS
-29 SLSTGFKRISSLCN
+29 SLSTGFKKLSSLGN

-153 VDLASLFNVDVKKV
+153 IDLASLFNVDVKKV

-199 SIGVTQQYES
+199 SLGVTQQYES

-282 IMLET
+282 VMLET
-287 LSAVMGFKLEV
+287 LATVMGFKLEV
-298 DNASLNDSLNDTS
+298 DNANLSDTS

-322 STKKKIK
+322 DTKKKIK
-329 ALLAPFDELNILQ
+329 ALIAPFDELTVLQ
-342 ENNSSGS
+342 DNTSSGS

-355 YGEVDPL
+355 YGAVDPVIL
-362 LLKALEDAQYTLEEV
+362 QALEEAQYTLEEV

-391 FGFKPDGDSWVY
+391 FGFTPDGDSWVY

-418 WQKTIEALFNFNYEG
+418 WQKTIESLFNFDYEE
-433 FLSNVSLLFGSFKRI
+433 FLSNVKLLFGSFKQI
-448 AQEAISIVIQD
+448 ATDAIDIVIQD

-477 DSLNQKFFELRKW
+477 DGLNQKFFELRSW
-490 IVENEDEIA
+490 INENQDVIA

-513 AVKAIAGTLAPILSG
+513 AVKAVAGILAPIFSG

-534 VLGSIVGVVG
+534 IIGSVVGVVS
-544 SGFNVILRI
+544 SGFSTILSI
-553 FSRIGKLGTVIGG
+553 FSSIGKLGSVIGG

-572 TYLGSTTTSLAV
+572 TYLGAITKSLAV

-599 LGGLTTLSGVV
+599 LGCLTTLSGLV

-624 FTKWMATSDTFKE
+624 FAKWMLTSDTFKE

-646 KRIATGV
+646 KSIATGV
-653 KDIFTVVF
+653 KDIFTIAF
-661 EALKDGINNVATR
+661 QALKDGIDNVATR

-687 NLLDVLAGVVDFVAG
+687 NLLDTLSGIVDFVAG
-702 VLTGDWKRALK
+702 VLTGDWKRALR
-713 GLYNAWYD
+713 GLYDAWYN
-721 LGNAVLNTIGAVL
+721 LWASVLNFIGAVL
-734 NIAISA
+734 NVAISA
-740 INNFVQ
+740 INNFFQ
-746 HMVNKIFSAVNSII
+746 HAVDTIFEGVNTIL
-760 GKIPDFVKSTLHIPS
+760 GKVPDWIKDKLSLPS
-775 RLSTPQVTLIKPIQV
+775 YVASPSVELISPIQV
-790 AKVKPALFANGGV
+790 IVPPANPFAEGGV
-803 VTEPTRALIGEAGRS
+803 VTGPTRALIGEAGRA
-818 EAVIPLDNSPQ
+818 EMVMPLDNSPQ
-829 MKQLVNQIA
+829 MQQFISQIA
-838 EAVKSNNDSKPI
+838 DAVRGNNAQPMEVHVYLDSKAVASTVYDELHNVEFRRGASLI
-850 EVRVFLDSREIT
+850 S
-862 SAQNRANRMFGK
+862 
-874 TQMSI
+874 

>member
-1 MDENIRYLFE
+1 MFE
-11 VATDEAVRE
+11 VVTDEAVRE
-20 LNALSRGFS
+20 LEALSRGFNSLSNGFKKLS
-29 SLSTGFKRISSLCN
+29 SLGN

-82 IDYYETLNLFQVAM
+82 IDYYEALNLFQVAM

-119 NLMQYTGIF
+119 NLMQYTGTF

-153 VDLASLFNVDVKKV
+153 VDLASLFNVDVEKV
-167 TDNLT
+167 TNNLT

-199 SIGVTQQYES
+199 SLGITQQYES

-228 DATGDFSRTIE
+228 DATGDFGRTIE

-252 SQVGRAVGTFIIQPL
+252 SQVGRAIGAFIVQPL

-287 LSAVMGFKLEV
+287 LAAVMGFKLEV
-298 DNASLNDSLNDTS
+298 DNANLSDTS

-322 STKKKIK
+322 DTKKKIK
-329 ALLAPFDELNILQ
+329 SLLAPFDELNVIQ
-342 ENNSSGS
+342 ENTSSGS
-349 GGATLE
+349 GGATLS

-362 LLKALEDAQYTLEEV
+362 LLKALEEAQYTLEEV

-418 WQKTIEALFNFNYEG
+418 WQKTIESLFNFNYKG

-448 AQEAISIVIQD
+448 AKNAIGIVIQD

-467 FSDSTIAGWI
+467 FSDSTMAGWI
-477 DSLNQKFFELRKW
+477 DNLNQKFFDFRKY

-499 QFVARFMEI
+499 KFLAKVIEFGGAFVVISSVLGVLSSVLSVF
-508 AVAFT
+508 
-513 AVKAIAGTLAPILSG
+513 SG
-528 IAGALT
+528 IATVISGLFNGVSGVIGAFVSLSGAIKNALGYAKLFLFMIGQSIPASFG
-534 VLGSIVGVVG
+534 VLAAGIVVLVAGIIDGFRDIWSNSEQFRDSFGILVANTGNIIMSLVDLVKNAVKLVIAIVDPIVQTIGDILQPIYPLIVGIINSIVGAVQGLVDILNGILTGDLTLVFKGFMKAIMGIVEAVMNVGAAVVNTIISVLIG
-544 SGFNVILRI
+544 AINSIGRMIYGFI
-553 FSRIGKLGTVIGG
+553 K
-566 VFTSIS
+566 
-572 TYLGSTTTSLAV
+572 
-584 AGQSGMSFVGVIQSI
+584 GVIDAINSVTSI
-599 LGGLTTLSGVV
+599 LGLAPLN
-610 AAVGV
+610 
-615 AFATVFVGG
+615 
-624 FTKWMATSDTFKE
+624 
-637 YLSSWGESI
+637 YPRESLFI
-646 KRIATGV
+646 V
-653 KDIFTVVF
+653 
-661 EALKDGINNVATR
+661 E
-674 FSSAFESISAVVQ
+674 
-687 NLLDVLAGVVDFVAG
+687 
-702 VLTGDWKRALK
+702 
-713 GLYNAWYD
+713 
-721 LGNAVLNTIGAVL
+721 
-734 NIAISA
+734 NI
-740 INNFVQ
+740 
-746 HMVNKIFSAVNSII
+746 
-760 GKIPDFVKSTLHIPS
+760 
-775 RLSTPQVTLIKPIQV
+775 PQILP
-790 AKVKPALFANGGV
+790 PALDYTFASGGV
-803 VTEPTRALIGEAGRS
+803 VTGPTRALIGEAGRS

-829 MKQLVNQIA
+829 MLDLIDKIADKVNTTG
-838 EAVKSNNDSKPI
+838 ETVVKVYIGD
-850 EVRVFLDSREIT
+850 REWDAFT
-862 SAQNRANRMFGK
+862 YESAQRGSKLVGAQPIREGRA
-874 TQMSI
+874 

>member
-1 MDENIRYLFE
+1 MGENIRYMFE
-11 VATDEAVRE
+11 VFTDEAVRE

-29 SLSTGFKRISSLCN
+29 SLSTGFKKISSLGN

-153 VDLASLFNVDVKKV
+153 VDLASLFNVDVEKV
-167 TDNLT
+167 TNNLT

-199 SIGVTQQYES
+199 SLGVTQQYES

-252 SQVGRAVGTFIIQPL
+252 SQVGRAIGTFIIQPL

-282 IMLET
+282 VMLET
-287 LSAVMGFKLEV
+287 LAAVMGFKLEV
-298 DNASLNDSLNDTS
+298 DNTNLSDTS

-329 ALLAPFDELNILQ
+329 ALLAPFDELNVLQ
-342 ENNSSGS
+342 DNTSSGS

-355 YGEVDPL
+355 YGAVDPVIL
-362 LLKALEDAQYTLEEV
+362 QALEEAQYTLEEV

-418 WQKTIEALFNFNYEG
+418 WQKTIESLFNFNYEG
-433 FLSNVSLLFGSFKRI
+433 FLSNVKLLFGSFKRI

-467 FSDSTIAGWI
+467 FSDSTIADWI
-477 DSLNQKFFELRKW
+477 DGLNQKFFELRKW
-490 IVENEDEIA
+490 IVENESTIA

-513 AVKAIAGTLAPILSG
+513 AVKAVAGILAPIFSG

-534 VLGSIVGVVG
+534 VIGSVVGVVG
-544 SGFNVILRI
+544 RGFNTILSV
-553 FSRIGKLGTVIGG
+553 FSSIGTLGTVISG

-572 TYLGSTTTSLAV
+572 TYLGSITTSLAV

-599 LGGLTTLSGVV
+599 LGGLTTLSGLVAGVV
-610 AAVGV
+610 A
-615 AFATVFVGG
+615 AFATVFIGG
-624 FTKWMATSDTFKE
+624 FAKWMMTSDTFKE

-646 KRIATGV
+646 GRIATGV
-653 KDIFTVVF
+653 KDIFTIAF
-661 EALKDGINNVATR
+661 QTLKDGIDNVATR

-687 NLLDVLAGVVDFVAG
+687 NLLDILAGIVDFVAG

-713 GLYNAWYD
+713 GLHDAWYN
-721 LGNAVLNTIGAVL
+721 LWASALNFIGAVL
-734 NIAISA
+734 NVAISA
-740 INNFVQ
+740 INNFFQ
-746 HMVNKIFSAVNSII
+746 HAVDAIFEDVNALLGKVPNWVREKLSIPAYVSSPSVELI
-760 GKIPDFVKSTLHIPS
+760 SPIPVIVP
-775 RLSTPQVTLIKPIQV
+775 
-790 AKVKPALFANGGV
+790 PASPFAEGGV
-803 VTEPTRALIGEAGRS
+803 VTGPTRALIGEAGRS
-818 EAVIPLDNSPQ
+818 EMVMPLDNSPQ
-829 MKQLVNQIA
+829 MQEFISEIVSAINQNSQRDKEIRVYLDGKSLSRALYSDMKNETARRGYSLVN
-838 EAVKSNNDSKPI
+838 
-850 EVRVFLDSREIT
+850 
-862 SAQNRANRMFGK
+862 
-874 TQMSI
+874 

>member
-1 MDENIRYLFE
+1 MGENIRYMFE
-11 VATDEAVRE
+11 VVTDEAVRE
-20 LNALSRGFS
+20 LEALSRGFN
-29 SLSTGFKRISSLCN
+29 SLSTGFKKLSSLGN

-49 HTGASSIKKLTTA
+49 HNGASSIKKLTTA

-96 KGSIEQGNEFINTI
+96 KGSIEQGNEFIDTI

-199 SIGVTQQYES
+199 SLGIKQQYES

-287 LSAVMGFKLEV
+287 LAAVMGFKLEV
-298 DNASLNDSLNDTS
+298 DNANLSDTS

-322 STKKKIK
+322 GTKKKIK
-329 ALLAPFDELNILQ
+329 ALLAPFDELNVLQ
-342 ENNSSGS
+342 ENQSGGS

-355 YGEVDPL
+355 YGEVDPVL
-362 LLKALEDAQYTLEEV
+362 LQALEEAQYKLEEV

-391 FGFKPDGDSWVY
+391 FGFKPDGNSWVY
-403 SPELFEKNLKEKFPN
+403 SPELFEKNLKEKFPS

-433 FLSNVSLLFGSFKRI
+433 FLSNVSLLFGSFKQI
-448 AQEAISIVIQD
+448 ASEAIRIVISD

-467 FSDSTIAGWI
+467 FSDSTLASWI
-477 DSLNQKFFELRKW
+477 DNLNQKFFELRSW
-490 IVENEDEIA
+490 IVENQDGIA
-499 QFVARFMEI
+499 NFLAKVIEFGGAFVIVSKVLGTLSSVFKIFSTIATVISGVFGGISTAISAVAPVVSGIIGVLGNLLSFLTLNLTGYGLAAVALFVAGFIDGFKQMWDNSEQFRQNI
-508 AVAFT
+508 
-513 AVKAIAGTLAPILSG
+513 GTLVQNIGGLLLSIVDLLKNIIKQVIKVITPVVKTIGDILQPIYPLITG
-528 IAGALT
+528 IIN
-534 VLGSIVGVVG
+534 SIVGAVRGLVDILNG
-544 SGFNVILRI
+544 ILTGDLTQVFKGFMKII
-553 FSRIGKLGTVIGG
+553 
-566 VFTSIS
+566 
-572 TYLGSTTTSLAV
+572 
-584 AGQSGMSFVGVIQSI
+584 M
-599 LGGLTTLSGVV
+599 GVV
-610 AAVGV
+610 EAVMNAG
-615 AFATVFVGG
+615 
-624 FTKWMATSDTFKE
+624 
-637 YLSSWGESI
+637 
-646 KRIATGV
+646 
-653 KDIFTVVF
+653 
-661 EALKDGINNVATR
+661 
-674 FSSAFESISAVVQ
+674 
-687 NLLDVLAGVVDFVAG
+687 AGVVNAIISVIVGGINAIGRMVYGFIKGVIDSVNAITSLLGLKTFNYPRESLFVIEK
-702 VLTGDWKRALK
+702 V
-713 GLYNAWYD
+713 
-721 LGNAVLNTIGAVL
+721 
-734 NIAISA
+734 
-740 INNFVQ
+740 
-746 HMVNKIFSAVNSII
+746 
-760 GKIPDFVKSTLHIPS
+760 
-775 RLSTPQVTLIKPIQV
+775 PQIVP
-790 AKVKPALFANGGV
+790 PAFDYGFANGGV
-803 VTEPTRALIGEAGRS
+803 VTGPTRALIGEDGKP
-818 EAVIPLDNSPQ
+818 EMVMPLDNSPQ
-829 MKQLVNQIA
+829 MLDLIDKIADKVNTTGETVVKVYIGDREWDAFTYESSKRGAKLVG
-838 EAVKSNNDSKPI
+838 
-850 EVRVFLDSREIT
+850 
-862 SAQNRANRMFGK
+862 AQPVVIGG
-874 TQMSI
+874 

>member
-1 MDENIRYLFE
+1 MFE
-11 VATDEAVRE
+11 VVTDEAVRE
-20 LNALSRGFS
+20 LEALSRGFN
-29 SLSTGFKRISSLCN
+29 SLSTGFKKLSSLGN
-43 SFSKTM
+43 SFSRTM

-119 NLMQYTGIF
+119 NLMQYTGTF
-128 YEMAYAVGAPDKAA
+128 YEMAYAVEAPDKAA
-142 QQLSTS
+142 QQLATS

-153 VDLASLFNVDVKKV
+153 VDLASLFNVDVEKV
-167 TDNLT
+167 TNNLT

-199 SIGVTQQYES
+199 SLGITQQYES

-228 DATGDFSRTIE
+228 DATGDFGRTIE

-252 SQVGRAVGTFIIQPL
+252 SQVGRAIGTFIIQPL

-298 DNASLNDSLNDTS
+298 DNASLNDTS

-342 ENNSSGS
+342 ENTSSGS

-362 LLKALEDAQYTLEEV
+362 LLQALEDAQYTLEEV

-403 SPELFEKNLKEKFPN
+403 SPELFEKNLKKKFPN

-477 DSLNQKFFELRKW
+477 DGLNQKFFELRSW

-499 QFVARFMEI
+499 QFLAKIIEFGG
-508 AVAFT
+508 AFL
-513 AVKAIAGTLAPILSG
+513 VVSSVLGAISKIFSVFSG
-528 IAGALT
+528 IATTISGIFGVMSGAISAVAPAVSSVIGILGNLVEFLT
-534 VLGSIVGVVG
+534 LNLTGYGLAALALFVAGFIDGFKDMWSNSEQFRDNIGTLVKNIGDLLLSIVDLVKNLVKRVIDVVSPVIKTIGDILQPIYPLIVGIINSIVGVVRG
-544 SGFNVILRI
+544 LVDILN
-553 FSRIGKLGTVIGG
+553 
-566 VFTSIS
+566 
-572 TYLGSTTTSLAV
+572 
-584 AGQSGMSFVGVIQSI
+584 
-599 LGGLTTLSGVV
+599 
-610 AAVGV
+610 
-615 AFATVFVGG
+615 
-624 FTKWMATSDTFKE
+624 
-637 YLSSWGESI
+637 
-646 KRIATGV
+646 
-653 KDIFTVVF
+653 
-661 EALKDGINNVATR
+661 GI
-674 FSSAFESISAVVQ
+674 
-687 NLLDVLAGVVDFVAG
+687 
-702 VLTGDWKRALK
+702 LTGDLTIVFK
-713 GLYNAWYD
+713 GFMKVIIGLVE
-721 LGNAVLNTIGAVL
+721 AVMNVGAGIV
-734 NIAISA
+734 NSVISIIFGA
-740 INNFVQ
+740 ING
-746 HMVNKIFSAVNSII
+746 I
-760 GKIPDFVKSTLHIPS
+760 GRMIYGFIKGVVKSVNAITGLLGLKTFSYPSESLFVHKNIPQIV
-775 RLSTPQVTLIKPIQV
+775 P
-790 AKVKPALFANGGV
+790 PAFDYKFADGGV
-803 VTEPTRALIGEAGRS
+803 VTGPTRALIGEAGRS

-838 EAVKSNNDSKPI
+838 EAVKSNKDSKPI

>member
-1 MDENIRYLFE
+1 MFE
-11 VATDEAVRE
+11 VVTDEAVRE
-20 LNALSRGFS
+20 LEALSRGFN
-29 SLSTGFKRISSLCN
+29 SLSTGFKKLSSLGN
-43 SFSKTM
+43 SFSRTM

-119 NLMQYTGIF
+119 NLMQYTGTF
-128 YEMAYAVGAPDKAA
+128 YEMAYAVEAPDKAA
-142 QQLSTS
+142 QQLATS

-153 VDLASLFNVDVKKV
+153 VDLASLFNVDVEKV
-167 TDNLT
+167 TNNLT

-184 YGLDLRAT
+184 YGLDLRAA

-199 SIGVTQQYES
+199 SLGITQQYES

-228 DATGDFSRTIE
+228 DATGDFGRTIE

-298 DNASLNDSLNDTS
+298 DNANLSDTS

-342 ENNSSGS
+342 ENTSSGS

-362 LLKALEDAQYTLEEV
+362 LLQALEDAQYTLEEV

-477 DSLNQKFFELRKW
+477 DSLNQKFFELRSW

-499 QFVARFMEI
+499 QFLAKIIEFGG
-508 AVAFT
+508 AFLI
-513 AVKAIAGTLAPILSG
+513 VSSVLSAISKIFSVFSG
-528 IAGALT
+528 IATTISGIFSVMSGAISAVAPAVSSVIGILGNLVEFLT
-534 VLGSIVGVVG
+534 LNLTGYGLAALALFVAGFIDGFKDMWSNSEQFRDNIGTLVKNIGDILLSIVDLVKNLVKRVIDVVRPAIQTIGDILQPIYPLIVGIINSIVGVVRG
-544 SGFNVILRI
+544 LVDILN
-553 FSRIGKLGTVIGG
+553 
-566 VFTSIS
+566 
-572 TYLGSTTTSLAV
+572 
-584 AGQSGMSFVGVIQSI
+584 
-599 LGGLTTLSGVV
+599 
-610 AAVGV
+610 
-615 AFATVFVGG
+615 
-624 FTKWMATSDTFKE
+624 
-637 YLSSWGESI
+637 
-646 KRIATGV
+646 
-653 KDIFTVVF
+653 
-661 EALKDGINNVATR
+661 GI
-674 FSSAFESISAVVQ
+674 
-687 NLLDVLAGVVDFVAG
+687 
-702 VLTGDWKRALK
+702 LTGDLTIVFK
-713 GLYNAWYD
+713 GFMKVIMGLVE
-721 LGNAVLNTIGAVL
+721 AVMNVGAGIV
-734 NIAISA
+734 NGVISLIFGA
-740 INNFVQ
+740 INGIGRMIYGFIKGV
-746 HMVNKIFSAVNSII
+746 VKAVNAITGLLGLKTFSYPSESLFVHK
-760 GKIPDFVKSTLHIPS
+760 KIPQIVP
-775 RLSTPQVTLIKPIQV
+775 
-790 AKVKPALFANGGV
+790 PAFDYKFADGGV
-803 VTEPTRALIGEAGRS
+803 VTGPTRALIGEAGRS

-838 EAVKSNNDSKPI
+838 EAVKSNKDSKPI

>member
-1 MDENIRYLFE
+1 MGENIRYMFE
-11 VATDEAVRE
+11 VVTYEAVRE
-20 LNALSRGFS
+20 LEALSRGFN
-29 SLSTGFKRISSLCN
+29 SLSTGFKKLSSLGN
-43 SFSKTM
+43 SFSRTM

-153 VDLASLFNVDVKKV
+153 VDLASLFNVDVEKV
-167 TDNLT
+167 TNNLT

-199 SIGVTQQYES
+199 SLGITQQYES

-228 DATGDFSRTIE
+228 DATGDFGRTIE

-252 SQVGRAVGTFIIQPL
+252 SQVGRAIGTFIIQPL

-287 LSAVMGFKLEV
+287 LAAVMGFKLEV

-322 STKKKIK
+322 GTKKKIK

-342 ENNSSGS
+342 ENTSGGSGGS

-362 LLKALEDAQYTLEEV
+362 LLQALEDAQYTLEEV

-477 DSLNQKFFELRKW
+477 DGLNQKFFELRSW

-499 QFVARFMEI
+499 QFLAKIIEFGG
-508 AVAFT
+508 AFLI
-513 AVKAIAGTLAPILSG
+513 VSSVLGAISKIFSVFSG
-528 IAGALT
+528 IATTISGIFRVMSGAISAVAPAVSSVIGILGNLVEFLT
-534 VLGSIVGVVG
+534 LNLTGYGLAALALFVAGFIDGFKDIWSNSEQFRDNIGTLVKNIGSLLLSIVDLVKNLVKRVIDVVSPVIKTIGDILQPIYPLIVGIINSIVGVVRG
-544 SGFNVILRI
+544 LVDILN
-553 FSRIGKLGTVIGG
+553 
-566 VFTSIS
+566 
-572 TYLGSTTTSLAV
+572 
-584 AGQSGMSFVGVIQSI
+584 
-599 LGGLTTLSGVV
+599 
-610 AAVGV
+610 
-615 AFATVFVGG
+615 
-624 FTKWMATSDTFKE
+624 
-637 YLSSWGESI
+637 
-646 KRIATGV
+646 
-653 KDIFTVVF
+653 
-661 EALKDGINNVATR
+661 GI
-674 FSSAFESISAVVQ
+674 
-687 NLLDVLAGVVDFVAG
+687 
-702 VLTGDWKRALK
+702 LTGDLTIVFK
-713 GLYNAWYD
+713 GFMKIIMGLVE
-721 LGNAVLNTIGAVL
+721 AVMNVGAGIV
-734 NIAISA
+734 NSVISLIFGA
-740 INNFVQ
+740 ING
-746 HMVNKIFSAVNSII
+746 I
-760 GKIPDFVKSTLHIPS
+760 GRMIYGFIKGVVKSVNAITGLLGLKTFSYPSESLFVHKNIPKIV
-775 RLSTPQVTLIKPIQV
+775 P
-790 AKVKPALFANGGV
+790 PAFNYKFAEGGV
-803 VTEPTRALIGEAGRS
+803 VTGPTRALIGEAGRS

-838 EAVKSNNDSKPI
+838 EAVKSNKDSKPI

>member
-1 MDENIRYLFE
+1 MGETIRYLFE
-11 VATDEAVRE
+11 VVTDEAVRE
-20 LNALSRGFS
+20 LEALSRGFN
-29 SLSTGFKRISSLCN
+29 SLSTGFKKLSSLGN

-96 KGSIEQGNEFINTI
+96 KGSIEQGNEFIDTI

-199 SIGVTQQYES
+199 SLGIKQQYES

-252 SQVGRAVGTFIIQPL
+252 SQVGRAIGTFIIQPL

-282 IMLET
+282 VMLET
-287 LSAVMGFKLEV
+287 LAAVMGFKLEV
-298 DNASLNDSLNDTS
+298 DNANLSDTS

-329 ALLAPFDELNILQ
+329 SLLAPFDELNVLQ
-342 ENNSSGS
+342 ENKASGS

-355 YGEVDPL
+355 YGEVDPAI
-362 LLKALEDAQYTLEEV
+362 LKALEEAQYTLEEV

-391 FGFKPDGDSWVY
+391 FGFTPDGNSWVY
-403 SPELFEKNLKEKFPN
+403 SPDLFEKNLKKKFPN
-418 WQKTIEALFNFNYEG
+418 WQKTIESLFNFNYEG

-448 AQEAISIVIQD
+448 AQEAISIVAQD
-459 LSNLLGID
+459 LFNLLGID
-467 FSDSTIAGWI
+467 FSDSTLATWI
-477 DSLNQKFFELRKW
+477 DNLNQKFFELRKW
-490 IVENEDEIA
+490 IVENQDGIA
-499 QFVARFMEI
+499 QFVAKFAEI
-508 AVAFT
+508 ALVFG
-513 AVKAIAGTLAPILSG
+513 AVKAVAGILAPIFSG
-528 IAGALT
+528 IAGALSIIGSVVGAVSSGFSIILSIFRPLGT
-534 VLGSIVGVVG
+534 LAGMLSSAFSSLSTMLGSMTTGLATAGSSSMGLVAGIQQVLGVLGS
-544 SGFNVILRI
+544 
-553 FSRIGKLGTVIGG
+553 
-566 VFTSIS
+566 
-572 TYLGSTTTSLAV
+572 
-584 AGQSGMSFVGVIQSI
+584 
-599 LGGLTTLSGVV
+599 LSGVIV
-610 AAVGV
+610 AIGALIT
-615 AFATVFVGG
+615 TVLVGG
-624 FTKWMATSDTFKE
+624 FIKWMATSDTFKE
-637 YLSSWGESI
+637 YLAGWGQSLGVI
-646 KRIATGV
+646 FNGV
-653 KDIFTVVF
+653 KDIFVAVF
-661 EALKDGINNVATR
+661 ELIKKGIDNVAVR
-674 FSSAFESISAVVQ
+674 FSSAFESISAVIQ
-687 NLLDVLAGVVDFVAG
+687 NLLDILAGVVDFIAG

-713 GLYNAWYD
+713 GLYTAWYG
-721 LGNAVLNTIGAVL
+721 LWNAVLNTIGAVL

-746 HMVNKIFSAVNSII
+746 HMVDKIFSAVNAII

-775 RLSTPQVTLIKPIQV
+775 RLSTPQVTLIKPIPV
-790 AKVKPALFANGGV
+790 AKLKSAAFANGGV

-829 MKQLVNQIA
+829 IKQLISQIA
-838 EAVKSNNDSKPI
+838 DAVKPNQSAQPI
-850 EVRVFLDSREIT
+850 EVRVFIDSKEVT
-862 SAQNRANRMFGK
+862 NAQNNVNRRFGRT
-874 TQMSI
+874 TQNV

>member
-1 MDENIRYLFE
+1 MGENIRYMFE
-11 VATDEAVRE
+11 VVTDEAVRE
-20 LNALSRGFS
+20 LEALSRGFN
-29 SLSTGFKRISSLCN
+29 SLSTGFKKLSSLGN
-43 SFSKTM
+43 SFSRTM

-153 VDLASLFNVDVKKV
+153 VDLASLFNVDVEKV
-167 TDNLT
+167 TNNLT

-199 SIGVTQQYES
+199 SLGITQQYES

-228 DATGDFSRTIE
+228 DATGDFGRTIE

-298 DNASLNDSLNDTS
+298 DNANLSETS

-322 STKKKIK
+322 STKKKVK

-342 ENNSSGS
+342 ENTSSGS

-362 LLKALEDAQYTLEEV
+362 LLQALEDAQYTLEEV

-459 LSNLLGID
+459 ISNLLGID

-477 DSLNQKFFELRKW
+477 DGLNQKFFDLRKW

-499 QFVARFMEI
+499 QFLAKIIEFGG
-508 AVAFT
+508 AFL
-513 AVKAIAGTLAPILSG
+513 VVSSVLGSLSNVFKIFSG
-528 IAGALT
+528 IA
-534 VLGSIVGVVG
+534 
-544 SGFNVILRI
+544 
-553 FSRIGKLGTVIGG
+553 TVISG
-566 VFTSIS
+566 VFSGISGAIS
-572 TYLGSTTTSLAV
+572 TVAPAV
-584 AGQSGMSFVGVIQSI
+584 SSVIGI
-599 LGGLTTLSGVV
+599 LG
-610 AAVGV
+610 
-615 AFATVFVGG
+615 
-624 FTKWMATSDTFKE
+624 
-637 YLSSWGESI
+637 
-646 KRIATGV
+646 
-653 KDIFTVVF
+653 
-661 EALKDGINNVATR
+661 
-674 FSSAFESISAVVQ
+674 
-687 NLLDVLAGVVDFVAG
+687 NLLDFLTLNLTGYGLAAVALLVAG
-702 VLTGDWKRALK
+702 FIDGFTDIWNNSEQFRNNLGTLVGNIGNLLKSIVDLVKNVVKTVIAIVNPIIQTIGDILQPIYPLIVGIINSVVGAVQGLVDILNGILTGDLTIVFK
-713 GLYNAWYD
+713 GFMKIIMGLVE
-721 LGNAVLNTIGAVL
+721 AVMNVGAGIV
-734 NIAISA
+734 NSVISLIFGA
-740 INNFVQ
+740 ING
-746 HMVNKIFSAVNSII
+746 I
-760 GKIPDFVKSTLHIPS
+760 GRMIYGFIKGVVKSVNAITGLLGLKTFSYPSESLFVHKNIPQIV
-775 RLSTPQVTLIKPIQV
+775 P
-790 AKVKPALFANGGV
+790 PAFDYKFAEGGV
-803 VTEPTRALIGEAGRS
+803 VTGPTRALIGEAGRS

-829 MKQLVNQIA
+829 MQQFANQIA
-838 EAVKSNNDSKPI
+838 EAVKSNKDSKPI